1 MSKLNQVNIVLCGF
15 MGCGKTTIG
24 KMLAERT
31 GRKFMDT
38 DQYIEESQKM
48 EIPEIFSRQGE
59 EYFRYLEYR
68 ACCDLAKMQN
78 LVISTGG
85 GA

>member
-48 EIPEIFSRQGE
+48 EIPEIF
-59 EYFRYLEYR
+59 
-68 ACCDLAKMQN
+68 
-78 LVISTGG
+78 
-85 GA
+85 

>member
-48 EIPEIFSRQGE
+48 EIPEIFSGCTPKQ
-59 EYFRYLEYR
+59 
-68 ACCDLAKMQN
+68 
-78 LVISTGG
+78 
-85 GA
+85 